1 VLFRPLFKPLLKNLP
16 ITKAMNDSNNSSE
29 ISALKGQL
37 FTLLVALIVVSGTVT
52 VYLFRQA
59 SLEGKAI
66 TASKPQAEQIIKVFN
81 QNQAMMESFVKQVV
95 VYGENHPDFRPILAK
110 NGIVLSTNTP
120 AK

>member
-1 VLFRPLFKPLLKNLP
+1 
-16 ITKAMNDSNNSSE
+16 MNDSTNSSE

-66 TASKPQAEQIIKVFN
+66 TASKPQAEQLIKVFN
-81 QNQAMMESFVKQVV
+81 QNQAVVQDFVKQVA
-95 VYGENHPDFRPILAK
+95 VYGQTHPDFRPVLAK
-110 NGIVLSTNTP
+110 NGIVLSTNAP